1 MSKKRVRLDSRGVT
15 VRVAV
20 VMGEAPRVV
29 RLTLVALLV
38 PQRMTRA
45 VVVALKVRGSR
56 RAVPRPKPK
65 PRIDALTARRQ
76 SRCRAMKTVIV
87 TVIESMQTTI
97 AGIAPPLMQR
107 IRALQAVE
115 VPMVRQLLV
124 RGVKAQADSERRQR
138 NPRAAALCGRLFERR
153 FVLLASD

>member
-29 RLTLVALLV
+29 RLTLAALLV

-65 PRIDALTARRQ
+65 PRIDALTAQRQ

-87 TVIESMQTTI
+87 MVIESMQTTI

-115 VPMVRQLLV
+115 VPMALQLLV

>member
-65 PRIDALTARRQ
+65 PKPRIDALTA
-76 SRCRAMKTVIV
+76 
-87 TVIESMQTTI
+87 
-97 AGIAPPLMQR
+97 
-107 IRALQAVE
+107 
-115 VPMVRQLLV
+115 
-124 RGVKAQADSERRQR
+124 
-138 NPRAAALCGRLFERR
+138 
-153 FVLLASD
+153 

>member
-1 MSKKRVRLDSRGVT
+1 
-15 VRVAV
+15 
-20 VMGEAPRVV
+20 
-29 RLTLVALLV
+29 
-38 PQRMTRA
+38 
-45 VVVALKVRGSR
+45 
-56 RAVPRPKPK
+56 
-65 PRIDALTARRQ
+65 
-76 SRCRAMKTVIV
+76 MKTVIV
-87 TVIESMQTTI
+87 MVIESMQTTI

-115 VPMVRQLLV
+115 VPMALQLLV

>member
-1 MSKKRVRLDSRGVT
+1 MSKKRVRPDSREVT

-29 RLTLVALLV
+29 RLTPVALLV

-65 PRIDALTARRQ
+65 PRIDALTALRQ
-76 SRCRAMKTVIV
+76 SRCRVMKTVIV
-87 TVIESMQTTI
+87 MVIESMQTTI

-115 VPMVRQLLV
+115 VPMARQLLV